1 MNQIPMQFKQHIS
14 TQCTDVLESLH
25 TRGYI
30 DPLIALQTYGIMRLA
45 SRILE
50 LKKRGYNIHS
60 EMVPFKTQYGRNGAF
75 CRYTL
80 DE

>member
-1 MNQIPMQFKQHIS
+1 MNQLSMRFKDRLS

-30 DPLIALQTYGIMRLA
+30 DPLIAMQTYGIMRLA
-45 SRILE
+45 ARISD
-50 LKKRGYNIHS
+50 LKAKGYNIHS